1 LEDILFSKKIHD
13 MEVNFDMSIRQKAII
28 GSLQAAHAQN
38 FRRAIP

>member
-1 LEDILFSKKIHD
+1 
-13 MEVNFDMSIRQKAII
+13 MEVNFDMSIRQKSII